1 MKKYQKLAPGS
12 TFLVTNFQYLVPSS
26 QLIATERHVI
36 STEGQTNMAEQPS
49 FPGFERSSREQR
61 IAEMDEEILDV
72 TRAARALGVSSKT
85 VYSMARQGKI
95 PATRVGREW
104 RFSRKMLIDWVA
116 KSSENDQLVTVL
128 RNGKIRG
135 RRG

>member
-1 MKKYQKLAPGS
+1 
-12 TFLVTNFQYLVPSS
+12 
-26 QLIATERHVI
+26 
-36 STEGQTNMAEQPS
+36 MAEQPS
-49 FPGFERSSREQR
+49 FPGFERNSREQR

-72 TRAARALGVSSKT
+72 TRAAKVLGVSSKT
-85 VYSMARQGKI
+85 VYNLARQGKI

>member
-1 MKKYQKLAPGS
+1 
-12 TFLVTNFQYLVPSS
+12 
-26 QLIATERHVI
+26 
-36 STEGQTNMAEQPS
+36 MAEQPS
-49 FPGFERSSREQR
+49 FPGFEQSSREQR

-72 TRAARALGVSSKT
+72 TRAAKVLGVSSKT
-85 VYSMARQGKI
+85 VYNLARQGKI

-104 RFSRKMLIDWVA
+104 RFTRKNIIEWVG

-135 RRG
+135 RQG

>member
-1 MKKYQKLAPGS
+1 
-12 TFLVTNFQYLVPSS
+12 
-26 QLIATERHVI
+26 
-36 STEGQTNMAEQPS
+36 
-49 FPGFERSSREQR
+49 
-61 IAEMDEEILDV
+61 
-72 TRAARALGVSSKT
+72 
-85 VYSMARQGKI
+85 MARQGKI